1 MRATRRGL
9 NSSRS
14 GPPFPRLGP
23 HSSASVWH
31 RKRPRADSSKS
42 VLHSRGRRQPSSS
55 ETKKSRGLTGS

>member
-1 MRATRRGL
+1 MRTTRRGL

-31 RKRPRADSSKS
+31 RKRPRADSSNS
-42 VLHSRGRRQPSSS
+42 VLHSRGRMQHSSS
-55 ETKKSRGLTGS
+55 ETKKLSGSTGS